1 MGRKRWE
8 GGMGRLE
15 IINTG
20 TKEKRKEREKGN
32 VKGKGKEK
40 KRKRKRKKMNKI
52 IYMLYKIQDHR
63 ITNTGKGL

>member
-8 GGMGRLE
+8 GGTGRLE
-15 IINTG
+15 IKNTG

-40 KRKRKRKKMNKI
+40 KRKRKKMNKI

-63 ITNTGKGL
+63 ITNIGKGL